1 MHAQTETDAVREF
14 ADIVGESQLLTGE
27 RIGPDYHHD
36 EALVGEPVAPRYLAR
51 PQTAE
56 HVAALLAA
64 ASRAQIPVTARG
76 SGTGLS
82 AAARP
87 CPDGLL
93 ISFERMNKILEI
105 DADNQVAVVQPGVT
119 LADLDTAT
127 AAEGLVYTVFPGELS
142 ASVGGNVGTNAGGMR
157 AVKYGV
163 TRHNVLGLQAAL
175 ATGELI
181 RTGGKITKLST
192 GYDLTQLIIGSEG
205 TLALATEVTVRLYP
219 RLAHPATLLV
229 PFPDL
234 PAVMRAVPAVMRS
247 GVDPNILEYVDKL
260 TLAALSYAQ
269 NLNLGIPD
277 NIREAAEAHL
287 VIGVENRDHDRL
299 DDDVAMLGGL
309 LESLGALDLYVLEGN
324 SAHALIE
331 AREKAFW
338 TAKAAGA
345 NDVIDVVVPRA
356 QMHQFLTRAQ
366 ELAQNAGA
374 GVVGCGHAGDG
385 NVHLAVFCAD
395 DDVRHRLLHDIFA
408 AAMELGGAISGEH
421 GLGRIKMRH
430 FLELEDPVKI
440 ALMRRIKD
448 SFDPAGVLNPGVLL
462 DEAVTR

>member
-1 MHAQTETDAVREF
+1 MPTQ
-14 ADIVGESQLLTGE
+14 ADSDIAHDLAAIVGEAHLLTGE

-36 EALVGEPVAPRYLAR
+36 EALVGAPVAPRFVAR
-51 PQTAE
+51 PQSAE
-56 HVAALLAA
+56 QVAALLAA
-64 ASRAQIPVTARG
+64 AARANIPVTARG

-82 AAARP
+82 AGARP

-93 ISFERMNKILEI
+93 ISFEDMNQILEI
-105 DADNQVAVVQPGVT
+105 DVDNQVAVVQPGVT
-119 LADLDTAT
+119 LVDLDAAT
-127 AAEGLVYTVFPGELS
+127 TAEGLVYTVFPGELS

-157 AVKYGV
+157 AIKYGV

-219 RLAHPATLLV
+219 RLAHAATLLV

-234 PAVMRAVPAVMRS
+234 PAVMRAVPAVVRS
-247 GVDPNILEYVDKL
+247 GVNPSILEYVDKL
-260 TLAALSYAQ
+260 TLAAISYSQ

-277 NIREAAEAHL
+277 SVRDIAEAHL

-299 DDDVAMLGGL
+299 DDDVAMLGEL
-309 LESLGALDLYVLEGN
+309 LDSLGAMDLYVLEGN

-331 AREKAFW
+331 ARERAFW

-345 NDVIDVVVPRA
+345 HEVIDTVIPRA
-356 QMHQFLTRAQ
+356 CMHQFLTRAQ
-366 ELAQNAGA
+366 ELAQHAGA

-385 NVHLAVFCAD
+385 NVHLGVFCAD
-395 DDVRHRLLHDIFA
+395 DDVRDRLLHDIFA
-408 AAMELGGAISGEH
+408 AAMALGGAISGEH
-421 GLGRIKMRH
+421 GLGRIKRQH
-430 FLELEDPVKI
+430 FLDLEDPVKI
-440 ALMRRIKD
+440 DLMRRIKE
-448 SFDPAGVLNPGVLL
+448 SFDPAGILNPGVLI
-462 DEAVTR
+462 

>member
-1 MHAQTETDAVREF
+1 MTTVESSLPEAERKF
-14 ADIVGESQLLTGE
+14 ADIVGAGGLLTGE
-27 RIGPDYHHD
+27 QIGPDYAHD
-36 EALVGEPVAPRYLAR
+36 EALVGAPVLPSYVAR

-56 HVAALLAA
+56 QVAALLAA
-64 ASRAQIPVTARG
+64 ATEAKVPVTARG
-76 SGTGLS
+76 SGTGMS
-82 AAARP
+82 AGARP

-93 ISFERMNKILEI
+93 ISFERMNAILEI
-105 DADNQVAVVQPGVT
+105 DTDNQVAVVQPGVT

-127 AAEGLVYTVFPGELS
+127 AEAGLMYTVFPGELS

-175 ATGELI
+175 PTGELI
-181 RTGGKITKLST
+181 RTGGRITKLAT

-205 TLALATEVTVRLYP
+205 TCALATEVTVRLYP
-219 RLAHPATLLV
+219 RLGHAATLLA
-229 PFPDL
+229 PFADL
-234 PAVMRAVPAVMRS
+234 PAVMRAVPAVVRS
-247 GVDPNILEYVDKL
+247 GVDPVILEYVDKL
-260 TLAALSYAQ
+260 TLAAISYSQ

-277 NIREAAEAHL
+277 AVRETAEAYL
-287 VIGVENRDHDRL
+287 VVGVENRDRERL
-299 DDDVAMLGGL
+299 DDDVAMVGEL
-309 LESLGALDLYVLEGN
+309 LASLGADDVYVLEGN

-345 NDVIDVVVPRA
+345 HDVIDVVVPRA
-356 QMHQFLTRAQ
+356 EMHQFLTQAQ
-366 ELAQNAGA
+366 GLAQTVGA

-395 DDVRHRLLHDIFA
+395 DEVRHRLLHDVFA
-408 AAMELGGAISGEH
+408 AAMALGGAISGEH
-421 GLGRIKMRH
+421 GLGRVKTQH

-448 SFDPAGVLNPGVLL
+448 AFDPAGILNPGVLL
-462 DEAVTR
+462 

>member
-1 MHAQTETDAVREF
+1 MGTVDTDVAAQF
-14 ADIVGESQLLTGE
+14 ADIVGAGGLLTGE
-27 RIGPDYHHD
+27 QIGPDYSHD
-36 EALVGEPVAPRYLAR
+36 EALVGAPVTPGYVAR

-56 HVAALLAA
+56 QVAALLAA
-64 ASRAQIPVTARG
+64 ATDAKIPVTARG

-82 AAARP
+82 AGARP
-87 CPDGLL
+87 CADGLL
-93 ISFERMNKILEI
+93 ISFEKMNAVLEI
-105 DADNQVAVVQPGVT
+105 DTDNQVAVVQPGVT

-127 AAEGLVYTVFPGELS
+127 AEAGLMYTVFPGELS

-175 ATGELI
+175 PTGELI

-205 TLALATEVTVRLYP
+205 TCALATEVTVRLYP
-219 RLAHPATLLV
+219 RLAHSATLLA
-229 PFPDL
+229 PFADL
-234 PAVMRAVPAVMRS
+234 PAVMRAVPTVVRS
-247 GVDPNILEYVDKL
+247 GVDPVILEYVDKL
-260 TLAALSYAQ
+260 TLAAISYAQ

-277 NIREAAEAHL
+277 AIRETAEAHL
-287 VIGVENRDHDRL
+287 VIGVENRDRGRL
-299 DDDVAMLGGL
+299 DDDVAMLGEL
-309 LESLGALDLYVLEGN
+309 LGSLGAVDVYVLEGN

-345 NDVIDVVVPRA
+345 HDVLDVVVPRA
-356 QMHQFLTRAQ
+356 VMHEFFTRAQ
-366 ELAQNAGA
+366 AFAQQVGA

-395 DDVRHRLLHDIFA
+395 DDARHRLLHDIFS
-408 AAMELGGAISGEH
+408 AAMALGGAISGEH
-421 GLGRIKMRH
+421 GLGRVKTQH

-448 SFDPAGVLNPGVLL
+448 AFDPAGILNPGVLL
-462 DEAVTR
+462 

>member
-1 MHAQTETDAVREF
+1 MGTVDTDVAAQF
-14 ADIVGESQLLTGE
+14 AGIVGAGGLLTGE
-27 RIGPDYHHD
+27 QIGPDYSHD
-36 EALVGEPVAPRYLAR
+36 EALVGAPVTPGYVAR

-56 HVAALLAA
+56 QVAALLAA
-64 ASRAQIPVTARG
+64 ATEAKTPVTARG

-82 AAARP
+82 AGARP

-93 ISFERMNKILEI
+93 ISFERMNAVLEI
-105 DADNQVAVVQPGVT
+105 DTDNQVAVVQPGVT

-127 AAEGLVYTVFPGELS
+127 AEAGLMYTVFPGELS

-175 ATGELI
+175 PTGELI

-205 TLALATEVTVRLYP
+205 TCALATEVTVRLYP
-219 RLAHPATLLV
+219 RLAHSATLLA
-229 PFPDL
+229 PFADL
-234 PAVMRAVPAVMRS
+234 PAVMRAVPTVVRS
-247 GVDPNILEYVDKL
+247 GVDPVILEYVDKL
-260 TLAALSYAQ
+260 TLAAISYAQ

-277 NIREAAEAHL
+277 AIRETAEAHL
-287 VIGVENRDHDRL
+287 VIGVENRDRDRL
-299 DDDVAMLGGL
+299 DDDVAKLGEL
-309 LESLGALDLYVLEGN
+309 LGSLGAVDVYVLEGN

-345 NDVIDVVVPRA
+345 HDVIDVVVPRA
-356 QMHQFLTRAQ
+356 VMHEFFTRAQ
-366 ELAQNAGA
+366 AFAQQVGA

-395 DDVRHRLLHDIFA
+395 DDVRHRLLHDIFS
-408 AAMELGGAISGEH
+408 AAMALGGAISGEH
-421 GLGRIKMRH
+421 GLGRVKTQH

-448 SFDPAGVLNPGVLL
+448 AFDPAGILNPGVLL
-462 DEAVTR
+462 

>member
-1 MHAQTETDAVREF
+1 MGTVDTDVAAQF
-14 ADIVGESQLLTGE
+14 AGIVGAGGLLTGE
-27 RIGPDYHHD
+27 QIGPDYSHD
-36 EALVGEPVAPRYLAR
+36 EALVGAPVTPGYVAR

-56 HVAALLAA
+56 QVAALLAA
-64 ASRAQIPVTARG
+64 ATEAKTPVTARG

-82 AAARP
+82 AGARP

-93 ISFERMNKILEI
+93 ISFERMNAVLEI
-105 DADNQVAVVQPGVT
+105 DTDNQVAVVQPGVT

-127 AAEGLVYTVFPGELS
+127 AEAGLMYTVFPGELS

-175 ATGELI
+175 PTGELI

-205 TLALATEVTVRLYP
+205 TCALATEVTVRLYP
-219 RLAHPATLLV
+219 RLAHSATLLA
-229 PFPDL
+229 PFADL
-234 PAVMRAVPAVMRS
+234 PAVMRAVPTVVRS
-247 GVDPNILEYVDKL
+247 GVDPVILEYVDKL
-260 TLAALSYAQ
+260 TLAAISYAQ

-277 NIREAAEAHL
+277 AIRETAEAHL
-287 VIGVENRDHDRL
+287 VIGVENRARDRL
-299 DDDVAMLGGL
+299 DDDVAKLGEL
-309 LESLGALDLYVLEGN
+309 LGSLGAVDVYVLEGN

-345 NDVIDVVVPRA
+345 HDVIDVVVPRA
-356 QMHQFLTRAQ
+356 VMHEFFTRAQ
-366 ELAQNAGA
+366 AFAQQVGA

-395 DDVRHRLLHDIFA
+395 DDVRHRLLHDIFS
-408 AAMELGGAISGEH
+408 AAMALGGAISGEH
-421 GLGRIKMRH
+421 GLGRVKTQH

-448 SFDPAGVLNPGVLL
+448 AFDPAGILNPGVLL
-462 DEAVTR
+462 

>member
-1 MHAQTETDAVREF
+1 MATVDTGAAGKF
-14 ADIVGESQLLTGE
+14 ADIVGAGGLLTGE
-27 RIGPDYHHD
+27 QIGPDYAHD
-36 EALVGEPVAPRYLAR
+36 EALVGEPVTPSYVAR

-56 HVAALLAA
+56 QVAALLAA
-64 ASRAQIPVTARG
+64 ATEAKVPVTARG
-76 SGTGLS
+76 SGTGMS
-82 AAARP
+82 AGARP

-93 ISFERMNKILEI
+93 ISFERMNAILEI
-105 DADNQVAVVQPGVT
+105 DTDNQVAVVQPGVT

-127 AAEGLVYTVFPGELS
+127 AESGLMYTVFPGELS

-175 ATGELI
+175 PTGELI
-181 RTGGKITKLST
+181 RTGGRITKLST

-205 TLALATEVTVRLYP
+205 TCALATEVTVRLYP
-219 RLAHPATLLV
+219 RLGHSATLLA
-229 PFPDL
+229 PFADL
-234 PAVMRAVPAVMRS
+234 PAVMRAVPAVVRS
-247 GVDPNILEYVDKL
+247 GVDPVILEYVDKL
-260 TLAALSYAQ
+260 TLAAISYSQ

-277 NIREAAEAHL
+277 AVRETAEAYL
-287 VIGVENRDHDRL
+287 VVGVENRDRERL
-299 DDDVAMLGGL
+299 DDDVAMVGEL
-309 LESLGALDLYVLEGN
+309 LASLGADDVYVLEGN

-345 NDVIDVVVPRA
+345 HDVIDVVVPRA
-356 QMHQFLTRAQ
+356 EMHQFLTQAQ
-366 ELAQNAGA
+366 GLAQTAGA

-395 DDVRHRLLHDIFA
+395 DEVRHRLLHDIFA
-408 AAMELGGAISGEH
+408 AAMALGGAISGEH
-421 GLGRIKMRH
+421 GLGRVKTQH

-448 SFDPAGVLNPGVLL
+448 AFDPAGILNPGVLL
-462 DEAVTR
+462 

>member
-1 MHAQTETDAVREF
+1 MGTVDTDVAAQF
-14 ADIVGESQLLTGE
+14 AGIVGAGGLLTGE
-27 RIGPDYHHD
+27 QIGPDYSHD
-36 EALVGEPVAPRYLAR
+36 EALVGAPVTPCYVAR

-56 HVAALLAA
+56 QVAALLAA
-64 ASRAQIPVTARG
+64 ATEAKTPVTARG

-82 AAARP
+82 AGARP

-93 ISFERMNKILEI
+93 ISFERMNAVLEI
-105 DADNQVAVVQPGVT
+105 DTDNQVAVVQPGVT

-127 AAEGLVYTVFPGELS
+127 AEAGLMYTVFPGELS

-175 ATGELI
+175 PTGELI

-205 TLALATEVTVRLYP
+205 TCALATEVTVRLYP
-219 RLAHPATLLV
+219 RLAHSATLLA
-229 PFPDL
+229 PFADL
-234 PAVMRAVPAVMRS
+234 PAVMRAVPTVVRS
-247 GVDPNILEYVDKL
+247 GVDPVILEYVDKL
-260 TLAALSYAQ
+260 TLAAISYAQ

-277 NIREAAEAHL
+277 AIRETAEAHL
-287 VIGVENRDHDRL
+287 VIGVENRDRDRL
-299 DDDVAMLGGL
+299 DDDVAKLGEL
-309 LESLGALDLYVLEGN
+309 LGSLGAVDVYVLEGN

-345 NDVIDVVVPRA
+345 HDVIDVVVPRA
-356 QMHQFLTRAQ
+356 VMHEFFTRAQ
-366 ELAQNAGA
+366 AFAQQSGA

-395 DDVRHRLLHDIFA
+395 DDVRHRLLHDIFS
-408 AAMELGGAISGEH
+408 AAMALGGAISGEH
-421 GLGRIKMRH
+421 GLGRAKTQH

-448 SFDPAGVLNPGVLL
+448 AFDPAGILNPGVLL
-462 DEAVTR
+462 

>member
-1 MHAQTETDAVREF
+1 MGTVDTDVTARF
-14 ADIVGESQLLTGE
+14 ADIVGAGGLLTGE
-27 RIGPDYHHD
+27 QIGPDYSHD
-36 EALVGEPVAPRYLAR
+36 EALVGAPVAPRYVAC

-56 HVAALLAA
+56 QVAALLATATA
-64 ASRAQIPVTARG
+64 ARVPVTARG

-82 AAARP
+82 AGARP
-87 CPDGLL
+87 CADGLL
-93 ISFERMNKILEI
+93 ISFEKMNAILEI
-105 DADNQVAVVQPGVT
+105 DTDNQVAVVQPGVT

-127 AAEGLVYTVFPGELS
+127 AAAGLMYTVFPGELS

-175 ATGELI
+175 PTGELI
-181 RTGGKITKLST
+181 RTGGKITKLSS

-205 TLALATEVTVRLYP
+205 TCALATEVTVRLYP
-219 RLAHPATLLV
+219 RLAHSATLLA

-234 PAVMRAVPAVMRS
+234 PAVMRAVPAVLRS
-247 GVDPNILEYVDKL
+247 GADPVILEYVDKL
-260 TLAALSYAQ
+260 TLAAISYSQ

-277 NIREAAEAHL
+277 AIRETAEAHL
-287 VIGVENRDHDRL
+287 VIGLENRDHDRL
-299 DDDVAMLGGL
+299 EDDAAMLGEML
-309 LESLGALDLYVLEGN
+309 AALGAVDVYVLEGN

-345 NDVIDVVVPRA
+345 HDVIDVVVPRA
-356 QMHQFLTRAQ
+356 AMHPFFTRAQ
-366 ELAQNAGA
+366 ECAQAAGA

-395 DDVRHRLLHDIFA
+395 DDIRHRLLHDIFA
-408 AAMELGGAISGEH
+408 AAMALGGAISGEH
-421 GLGRIKMRH
+421 GLGRVKTQH

-448 SFDPAGVLNPGVLL
+448 AFDPAGILNPGVLL
-462 DEAVTR
+462 

>member
-1 MHAQTETDAVREF
+1 MGTVDTDVAAQF
-14 ADIVGESQLLTGE
+14 AGIVGAGGLLTGE
-27 RIGPDYHHD
+27 QIGPDYSHD
-36 EALVGEPVAPRYLAR
+36 EALVGAPVTPGYVAR

-56 HVAALLAA
+56 QVAALLAA
-64 ASRAQIPVTARG
+64 ATEAKTPVTARG

-82 AAARP
+82 AGARP

-93 ISFERMNKILEI
+93 ISFERMNAVLEI
-105 DADNQVAVVQPGVT
+105 DTDNQVAVVQPGAT

-127 AAEGLVYTVFPGELS
+127 AEAGLMYTVFPGELS

-163 TRHNVLGLQAAL
+163 TRHNVLGVQAAL
-175 ATGELI
+175 PTGELI

-205 TLALATEVTVRLYP
+205 TCALATEVTVRLYP
-219 RLAHPATLLV
+219 RLAHSATLLA
-229 PFPDL
+229 PFADL
-234 PAVMRAVPAVMRS
+234 PAVMRAVPTVVRS
-247 GVDPNILEYVDKL
+247 GVDPVILEYVDKL
-260 TLAALSYAQ
+260 TLAAISYAQ

-277 NIREAAEAHL
+277 AIRETAEAHL
-287 VIGVENRDHDRL
+287 VIGVENRARDRL
-299 DDDVAMLGGL
+299 DDDVAMLGEL
-309 LESLGALDLYVLEGN
+309 LGALGAVDVYVLEGN

-345 NDVIDVVVPRA
+345 HDVIDAVVPRA
-356 QMHQFLTRAQ
+356 AMHEFFTRAQ
-366 ELAQNAGA
+366 AFAQQVGA

-395 DDVRHRLLHDIFA
+395 DDVRHRLLHDIFS
-408 AAMELGGAISGEH
+408 AAMALGGAISGEH
-421 GLGRIKMRH
+421 GLGRVKTQH

-448 SFDPAGVLNPGVLL
+448 AFDPAGILNPGVLL
-462 DEAVTR
+462 

>member
-1 MHAQTETDAVREF
+1 MGTVDTDVAAQF
-14 ADIVGESQLLTGE
+14 AGIVGAGGLLTGE
-27 RIGPDYHHD
+27 QIGPDYSHD
-36 EALVGEPVAPRYLAR
+36 EALVGAPVTPGYVAR

-56 HVAALLAA
+56 QVAALLAA
-64 ASRAQIPVTARG
+64 ATEAKTPVTARG

-82 AAARP
+82 AGARP

-93 ISFERMNKILEI
+93 ISFERMNAVLEI
-105 DADNQVAVVQPGVT
+105 DTDNQVAVVQPGVT

-127 AAEGLVYTVFPGELS
+127 AEAGLMYTVFPGELS

-175 ATGELI
+175 PTGELI

-205 TLALATEVTVRLYP
+205 TCALATEVTVRLYP
-219 RLAHPATLLV
+219 RLAHSATLLA
-229 PFPDL
+229 PFADL
-234 PAVMRAVPAVMRS
+234 PAVMRAVPTVVRS
-247 GVDPNILEYVDKL
+247 GVDPVILEYVDKL
-260 TLAALSYAQ
+260 TLAAISYAQ

-277 NIREAAEAHL
+277 AIRETAEAHL
-287 VIGVENRDHDRL
+287 VIGVENRDRDRL
-299 DDDVAMLGGL
+299 DDDVAKLGEL
-309 LESLGALDLYVLEGN
+309 LGSLGAVDVYVLEGN

-345 NDVIDVVVPRA
+345 HDVIDVVVPRTV
-356 QMHQFLTRAQ
+356 MHEFFTRAQ
-366 ELAQNAGA
+366 AFAQQVGA

-395 DDVRHRLLHDIFA
+395 DDVRHRLLHDIFS
-408 AAMELGGAISGEH
+408 AAMALGGAISGEH
-421 GLGRIKMRH
+421 GLGRVKTQH

-448 SFDPAGVLNPGVLL
+448 AFDPAGILNPGVLL
-462 DEAVTR
+462 

>member
-1 MHAQTETDAVREF
+1 
-14 ADIVGESQLLTGE
+14 
-27 RIGPDYHHD
+27 
-36 EALVGEPVAPRYLAR
+36 
-51 PQTAE
+51 
-56 HVAALLAA
+56 
-64 ASRAQIPVTARG
+64 
-76 SGTGLS
+76 
-82 AAARP
+82 
-87 CPDGLL
+87 
-93 ISFERMNKILEI
+93 
-105 DADNQVAVVQPGVT
+105 VVK
-119 LADLDTAT
+119 
-127 AAEGLVYTVFPGELS
+127 S
-142 ASVGGNVGTNAGGMR
+142 
-157 AVKYGV
+157 
-163 TRHNVLGLQAAL
+163 
-175 ATGELI
+175 
-181 RTGGKITKLST
+181 KLST
-192 GYDLTQLIIGSEG
+192 GHDLTQPMIGSEG
-205 TLALATEVTVRLYP
+205 SLALATEVTVRLYP
-219 RLAHPATLLV
+219 RLAHTATLLV

-234 PAVMRAVPAVMRS
+234 PAVMRAVPAVVRS

-260 TLAALSYAQ
+260 TLAAISYAQ

-299 DDDVAMLGGL
+299 DDDVTMLGQL
-309 LESLGALDLYVLEGN
+309 LDSLGAMDLYVLEGN

-356 QMHQFLTRAQ
+356 RRCTNSSPGRK
-366 ELAQNAGA
+366 NSRKKAGA

-385 NVHLAVFCAD
+385 NVHLAVFCD

-440 ALMRRIKD
+440 ALMRLIKD
-448 SFDPAGVLNPGVLL
+448 AFDPAGVLNPDALL
-462 DEAVTR
+462 DGKATR